1 MRLPTI
7 LVLYC
12 LVISPGE
19 SVEILHDDP
28 GSKHPGGIMDHVEIL
43 HDDPGSKHSG
53 GIMDQIQNKSTSTS
67 VTPEHIE
74 SFKGFKV
81 SGFIPFS
88 AMLTCHKPFLM
99 SCQNKFGFVNRFVC
113 FDVFWIQTNTKKTS
127 RQAKYIYTRNSWRF
141 APFFLGF

>member
-1 MRLPTI
+1 MRLLTI

-19 SVEILHDDP
+19 S
-28 GSKHPGGIMDHVEIL
+28 VEIL

-74 SFKGFKV
+74 SFKGIKV

-88 AMLTCHKPFLM
+88 VMLTCHKPFLM

-113 FDVFWIQTNTKKTS
+113 FDVFWIQTNTKQTS
-127 RQAKYIYTRNSWRF
+127 RQAKYIYIDSDHGVKRI
-141 APFFLGF
+141 GIHV